1 MMKTFPIYLFILAAF
16 GFAVTWWRWSE
27 LLFIYFMIVL
37 TIALNI
43 FYYGIPRFRAPIEPM
58 LILLAAGA
66 IWWVTQLER
75 GTLRWIIKQARNRF
89 QSDKELTGTSEHSLA
104 PRESTFSN

>member
-1 MMKTFPIYLFILAAF
+1 
-16 GFAVTWWRWSE
+16 
-27 LLFIYFMIVL
+27 MIVL
-37 TIALNI
+37 TVAQNI

-75 GTLRWIIKQARNRF
+75 GTLRWIIKQARNRG
-89 QSDKELTGTSEHSLA
+89 QPDKDSTDSAEDTLA